1 MTAGTAIVT
10 RLGDHSL
17 AGPLGSL
24 DAYLDR
30 VSRIPVLSREEER
43 ELAERFR
50 NEEDLAAARQLV
62 LSHLR
67 FVVHIARGYSG
78 YGLPVGDL
86 IQEGNVGLMKAVK
99 RFDPSLNVRLV
110 SFAVHWIRAEIHE
123 YVLRNWRLV
132 KIATTKAQRKLFFNL
147 RRMKKNLTWLSA
159 EETAAVAR
167 DLGVTVGEVTEMEKR
182 LAARDMSFDPTPES
196 DEEEVYSPAAYL
208 PSPDADP
215 AEQVE
220 SAESSE
226 DESDRLQEAMERLD
240 ARSREIVQ
248 RRWMTDD
255 KATLHELAGKYGVS
269 AERIRQIESS
279 AIGKLRGLMAA
290 AA

>member
-1 MTAGTAIVT
+1 MVA
-10 RLGDHSL
+10 RMGDHAL

-24 DAYLDR
+24 DAYLER
-30 VSRIPVLSREEER
+30 VSRIPVLTREEER
-43 ELAERFR
+43 ELAERFHDKQ
-50 NEEDLAAARQLV
+50 DLEAARKPV

-99 RFDPSLNVRLV
+99 RFDPSVNVRLV

-167 DLGVTVGEVTEMEKR
+167 DLGVTEREVTEMEKR

-208 PSPDADP
+208 PAPDADP

-220 SAESSE
+220 EAESDE
-226 DESDRLQEAMERLD
+226 DESDRLRGALERLD
-240 ARSREIVQ
+240 ERSRDIVQ
-248 RRWMTDD
+248 RRWMAED
-255 KATLHELAGKYGVS
+255 KATLHELADKYGVS

-290 AA
+290 